1 MRIIFLGPPGVGK
14 GTQSKRLVE
23 YLQIPHLSTGDMLRQ
38 AYLDKNEVGI
48 LSQQYMSSGKLVPD
62 PVILEIMGRRLDQN
76 DCQKGCL
83 LDGFPR
89 TLGQARALDEFLA
102 QRGTPLD
109 GVLELKVDQ
118 EEIVNR
124 LAGRGRDDDRP
135 EIIRERLEHYARQ
148 TAPLE
153 DYYRQRGLLHTIDG
167 VGTTDEVFARI
178 KQVLQ
183 DISRGNASD
192 TIRSNTGG
200 MNRTDA
206 GDMNPSKSGGKQHG

>member
-23 YLQIPHLSTGDMLRQ
+23 YLGIPHLSTGDMLRQ
-38 AYLDKNEVGI
+38 AFQEKSEIGI

-62 PVILEIMGRRLDQN
+62 PIILEIMGRRLDQP
-76 DCQKGCL
+76 DCRNGCL

-102 QRGTPLD
+102 HRGIPLS

-118 EEIVNR
+118 DELVDR

-135 EIIRERLEHYARQ
+135 EIIRQRLEHYSRQ
-148 TAPLE
+148 TAPLV
-153 DYYRQRGLLHTIDG
+153 DYYQRQGLLHTIDG
-167 VGTTDEVFARI
+167 VGTPDEVFSRI
-178 KQVLQ
+178 KEVLRYIAHQ
-183 DISRGNASD
+183 EPRAKNE
-192 TIRSNTGG
+192 TRS
-200 MNRTDA
+200 
-206 GDMNPSKSGGKQHG
+206 P

>member
-23 YLQIPHLSTGDMLRQ
+23 YLGIPHLSTGDMLRQ
-38 AYLDKNEVGI
+38 AFQEKSEIGI

-62 PVILEIMGRRLDQN
+62 PIILEIMGRRLDQS
-76 DCQKGCL
+76 DCRNGCL

-102 QRGTPLD
+102 HRGTPLG

-118 EEIVNR
+118 DELVDR

-135 EIIRERLEHYARQ
+135 EIIRQRLEHYERQ
-148 TAPLE
+148 TAPLV
-153 DYYRQRGLLHTIDG
+153 DYYQRQGLLHTIDG
-167 VGTTDEVFARI
+167 VGTPDEVFGRI
-178 KQVLQ
+178 KEVLRYIAHQ
-183 DISRGNASD
+183 EP
-192 TIRSNTGG
+192 RSKNET
-200 MNRTDA
+200 R
-206 GDMNPSKSGGKQHG
+206 SS

>member
-23 YLQIPHLSTGDMLRQ
+23 YLGIPHLSTGDMLRQ
-38 AYLDKNEVGI
+38 AFQEKSEVGI

-62 PVILEIMGRRLDQN
+62 PIILEIMGRRLDQP

-102 QRGTPLD
+102 HRGTPLD
-109 GVLELKVDQ
+109 GVLELKVNQD
-118 EEIVNR
+118 EIVNR

-135 EIIRERLEHYARQ
+135 EIIRQRLEHYERQ
-148 TAPLE
+148 TAPLV
-153 DYYRQRGLLHTIDG
+153 DYYRRQGLLHTIDG
-167 VGTTDEVFARI
+167 TGTPDEVFGRI
-178 KQVLQ
+178 KDTLQ
-183 DISRGNASD
+183 YIAHQGAQSAS
-192 TIRSNTGG
+192 
-200 MNRTDA
+200 
-206 GDMNPSKSGGKQHG
+206 SKKT

>member
-14 GTQSKRLVE
+14 GTQAKRLVD

-38 AYLDKNEVGI
+38 AYLDKTEVGV
-48 LSQQYMSSGKLVPD
+48 LSHQYMSSGKLVPD

-89 TLGQARALDEFLA
+89 TLGQARALDEFLS
-102 QRGTPLD
+102 QRGTPLA

-124 LAGRGRDDDRP
+124 LAGRGREDDRP

-167 VGTTDEVFARI
+167 VGSPDEVFGRI
-178 KQVLQ
+178 QQVLEQ
-183 DISRGNASD
+183 LARD
-192 TIRSNTGG
+192 TPGGKKAERPDGKNRDTAGG
-200 MNRTDA
+200 M
-206 GDMNPSKSGGKQHG
+206 KQR

>member
-38 AYLDKNEVGI
+38 AYLDKTEVGM
-48 LSQQYMSSGKLVPD
+48 LSHQYMSSGKLVPD

-89 TLGQARALDEFLA
+89 TLGQTRALDEFLA

-109 GVLELKVDQ
+109 GVLELKVDE

-148 TAPLE
+148 TAPLV
-153 DYYRQRGLLHTIDG
+153 DYYRQRGLLHTING
-167 VGTTDEVFARI
+167 VGTTEEVFARI
-178 KQVLQ
+178 KLVLEE
-183 DISRGNASD
+183 IN
-192 TIRSNTGG
+192 RSHRGG
-200 MNRTDA
+200 MSRDEA
-206 GDMNPSKSGGKQHG
+206 GGMTKR